1 MNRRVLLTDFSRVY
15 ANEGFVDFLER
26 EALPFDRID
35 LSDIEGTACYC
46 DENAAAEIAARL
58 QDARAESLPKVRW
71 IDSGDYHYMSY
82 LLSLLE
88 KEPFHL
94 VLLDNHPDNQEPAF
108 GGILSCGSWVKA
120 LRERNPLVRDILTIG
135 PEGCPRGIP
144 EGWLAARKG
153 ERVYVSLDK
162 DVMDRPW
169 ARTDWSQGTFSLDQV
184 KEMLREIFGS
194 GMEVAAVDICGE
206 LTEGKG
212 ATAEDFEVNLKTNI
226 ELQLFINNYLN

>member
-1 MNRRVLLTDFSRVY
+1 MKDILVTDFSGT
-15 ANEGFVDFLER
+15 AEAEGF
-26 EALPFDRID
+26 LPWLRASGASVEYRDWKEW
-35 LSDIEGTACYC
+35 EGVCCYC
-46 DENAAAEIAARL
+46 DPESQEKILAHLPEPLPRL
-58 QDARAESLPKVRW
+58 RW
-71 IDSGDYHYMSY
+71 TDSGDYHYMSC
-82 LLSLLE
+82 LLAGNE

-94 VLLDNHPDNQEPAF
+94 VLVDNHPDNQEPAF

-194 GMEVAAVDICGE
+194 GMEVVTVDVCGE